1 MANIYDQNVKLQAI
15 ADAITNQSIT
25 ITTGQDLLDAL
36 ADIANAMQP
45 AAANISYDNTNSG
58 LQAVNV
64 QQAVD
69 ENANNISTLNSR
81 IDTKVGDW
89 VSINSATVGNAV
101 TVDIS
106 AYKEILFVFNPTAP
120 SRAYMTTGVV
130 PTAFLQINDT
140 FAYGCGGTLNSTTPY
155 GIRCTVQYIAQ
166 NKFSFLHA
174 FYDNANITS
183 AVMYVYA
190 R

>member
-69 ENANNISTLNSR
+69 ENADEISTLNSSYSALYEL
-81 IDTKVGDW
+81 DYANKVDL
-89 VSINSATVGNAV
+89 S
-101 TVDIS
+101 
-106 AYKEILFVFNPTAP
+106 
-120 SRAYMTTGVV
+120 
-130 PTAFLQINDT
+130 Q
-140 FAYGCGGTLNSTTPY
+140 TLNVSGATYTVPKKGIIRVLTNNTANGDAYYTLRNMSISTSGYT
-155 GIRCTVQYIAQ
+155 GYIAYQ
-166 NKFSFLHA
+166 RSYQETEGCLSESIVNIGDVIKCESIFNKTLNLCIFIPFK
-174 FYDNANITS
+174 
-183 AVMYVYA
+183 
-190 R
+190 

>member
-69 ENANNISTLNSR
+69 ENADNILTLNS
-81 IDTKVGDW
+81 
-89 VSINSATVGNAV
+89 SINTIENRRWTFLTYIQANGTYTVP
-101 TVDIS
+101 DLS
-106 AYKEILFVFNPTAP
+106 QYKEYQI
-120 SRAYMTTGVV
+120 R
-130 PTAFLQINDT
+130 AFLTHIRLTLLYDDIANFTTIFPEWSSGTID
-140 FAYGCGGTLNSTTPY
+140 AYCKIQKTNNTTLTVSDST
-155 GIRCTVQYIAQ
+155 IATI
-166 NKFSFLHA
+166 SHGA
-174 FYDNANITS
+174 FF
-183 AVMYVYA
+183 YVYA
-190 R
+190 K

>member
-25 ITTGQDLLDAL
+25 ITTGQDLLNAL

-69 ENANNISTLNSR
+69 ENADNISTLNSSKQDVIKYKIESLTFTSGHR
-81 IDTKVGDW
+81 EVRLSDLGLTVNHLINVYSYSTGYDITFNYEANGTVNMVCRSDTTYSGD
-89 VSINSATVGNAV
+89 
-101 TVDIS
+101 
-106 AYKEILFVFNPTAP
+106 
-120 SRAYMTTGVV
+120 
-130 PTAFLQINDT
+130 
-140 FAYGCGGTLNSTTPY
+140 LN
-155 GIRCTVQYIAQ
+155 IIIV
-166 NKFSFLHA
+166 
-174 FYDNANITS
+174 
-183 AVMYVYA
+183 YV
-190 R
+190 

>member
-69 ENANNISTLNSR
+69 ENADNISTLNSSLSSTLTTQGLVPQHCTIVAGGYAKIGNFVIINLR
-81 IDTKVGDW
+81 
-89 VSINSATVGNAV
+89 VSHDSSSANA
-101 TVDIS
+101 TISGFPSYSGSYNRAAMS
-106 AYKEILFVFNPTAP
+106 AYDYGTSTWTPCSVDN
-120 SRAYMTTGVV
+120 TG
-130 PTAFLQINDT
+130 TISIISDSQNGFLIS
-140 FAYGCGGTLNSTTPY
+140 G
-155 GIRCTVQYIAQ
+155 
-166 NKFSFLHA
+166 
-174 FYDNANITS
+174 
-183 AVMYVYA
+183 VYA
-190 R
+190 IS